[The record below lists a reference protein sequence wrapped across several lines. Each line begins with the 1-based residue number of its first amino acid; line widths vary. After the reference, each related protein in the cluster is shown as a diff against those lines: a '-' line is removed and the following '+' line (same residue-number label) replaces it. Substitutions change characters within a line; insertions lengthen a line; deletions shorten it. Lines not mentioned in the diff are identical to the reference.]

1 MVPLLSIP
9 GANAYQVMPPPD
21 GLFLP
26 DYIADLLG
34 RWHAYGET
42 FALETVSGSNGYRL
56 FVRFPR
62 GDSKVR
68 THLEFRLGY
77 PGRSSDADWFRLIRT
92 QYAVVRTAT
101 LSGHAVLS
109 ISRDGPDAIYE
120 RWRKVL
126 RHIVRREDDA
136 FDGTLGVRLLLG
148 PAPKDWREGFKRNV
162 RAASRDG
169 WESPD
174 SWWSAKADGPA
185 FRAELQMVAIS
196 KDDREKKRLSK
207 AAVDRLTGLMIELA
221 GGADTWKRRA
231 FKEASGSRLGR
242 EHRNQLRSSFE
253 PWPPLNFV
261 SPERHLRYVL
271 SPAEA
276 APLWPAPL
284 AIPTPVAVDVVLSDQ
299 SEAEKVE
306 EPRAIDLSQN
316 PYDALKKLSAEEI
329 DGSDAPVKNDEPAVP
344 LGGTACGIEYTG
356 VEDREL
362 FHSSRPPDLPVRGMP
377 DRKALREGRQPGRPT
392 ESARHRDD
400 ATHDRWRAM
409 GKLGLTRID
418 IDVFDRLGDLP
429 LASRQDLA
437 DAAGRGLTTVHESMA
452 RLSRLGL
459 VKSRRV
465 YIDGKREERFR
476 IAEDR
481 WDEVVPD
488 RPLPHTDNMVA
499 RLWLN
504 PEALAAVY
512 RLTGV
517 MALSQPGRELF
528 ALRWLWRRPFDA
540 VAQCSDG
547 WAAFLWVGIW
557 LDLRDWNDDSRS
569 AGTNCGAGAGTARGA
584 GPAASSS

>member
-1 MVPLLSIP
+1 MPLLSVP
-9 GANAYQVMPPPD
+9 GANAYRVIRPPD
-21 GLFLP
+21 GLFMP
-26 DYIADLLG
+26 DYIAELLG
-34 RWHAYGET
+34 RCHAYGDT
-42 FALETVSGSNGYRL
+42 FALETVSGSNGYHL

-68 THLEFRLGY
+68 THLEFKFGSARRSNDVDWLRLLK
-77 PGRSSDADWFRLIRT
+77 SE
-92 QYAVVRTAT
+92 YAVVRTVT

-109 ISRDGPDAIYE
+109 IIREGPDAIHD
-120 RWRKVL
+120 RWQKVL
-126 RHIVRREDDA
+126 RHLVRREDDA

-271 SPAEA
+271 SPAEL

-284 AIPTPVAVDVVLSDQ
+284 ATPTPVSVDVVLSDQ
-299 SEAEKVE
+299 SEADKVE
-306 EPRAIDLSQN
+306 EPRAIDLSQT
-316 PYDALKKLSAEEI
+316 PDDVLKKRWAAAIAGL
-329 DGSDAPVKNDEPAVP
+329 DAPIKNDEPAVP

-362 FHSSRPPDLPVRGMP
+362 FHSSRPPNLTVARC
-377 DRKALREGRQPGRPT
+377 RTGRSC
-392 ESARHRDD
+392 ERD
-400 ATHDRWRAM
+400 
-409 GKLGLTRID
+409 G
-418 IDVFDRLGDLP
+418 
-429 LASRQDLA
+429 S
-437 DAAGRGLTTVHESMA
+437 AAGRKSPHRIGTTSRTTGGGRCGNSVSPGSTSRFLSGWGICRWPVA
-452 RLSRLGL
+452 RIWRTLPAGDSRLCMN
-459 VKSRRV
+459 
-465 YIDGKREERFR
+465 
-476 IAEDR
+476 R
-481 WDEVVPD
+481 W
-488 RPLPHTDNMVA
+488 
-499 RLWLN
+499 
-504 PEALAAVY
+504 
-512 RLTGV
+512 
-517 MALSQPGRELF
+517 PG
-528 ALRWLWRRPFDA
+528 
-540 VAQCSDG
+540 
-547 WAAFLWVGIW
+547 
-557 LDLRDWNDDSRS
+557 
-569 AGTNCGAGAGTARGA
+569 
-584 GPAASSS
+584 